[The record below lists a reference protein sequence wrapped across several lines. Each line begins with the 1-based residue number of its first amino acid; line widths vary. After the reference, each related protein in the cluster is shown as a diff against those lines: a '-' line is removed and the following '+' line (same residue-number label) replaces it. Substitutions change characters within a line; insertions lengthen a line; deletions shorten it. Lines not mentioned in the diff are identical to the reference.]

1 MTLYQYRF
9 GSVYRGRRG
18 FWVWSN
24 LVYGCESPC
33 YIDRCV
39 HTGRVLVNEGKPQNG
54 YEYALTGIDG
64 LEFA

>member
-9 GSVYRGRRG
+9 GGVYRGFLGVER
-18 FWVWSN
+18 
-24 LVYGCESPC
+24 CESPC
-33 YIDRCV
+33 YIDRCA
-39 HTGRVLVNEGKPQNG
+39 HTGRVLVNEPQNG